1 MAFLKNFRR
10 VGRLGLRNRT
20 LANYYN
26 FFCIFALRLTKTQL
40 SRIQTAMSSSESS
53 SIVDE
58 GSYSGS
64 EYEIEDDC
72 CETTSKVEHEGDPSY
87 ASEEEFLD
95 HVDSLVYTDEP
106 LADDSWVEEY
116 LARQE
121 EHDREMTELTL
132 RLNGQNSVNSW

>member
-1 MAFLKNFRR
+1 MAFLKNFCR
-10 VGRLGLRNRT
+10 VGRLGLRNST

-53 SIVDE
+53 SVVDE

-72 CETTSKVEHEGDPSY
+72 CKTTSQFEHERDPSY
-87 ASEEEFLD
+87 AIEEEFLD

-121 EHDREMTELTL
+121 EYDREMTELTL
-132 RLNGQNSVNSW
+132 RLNGQNLVNSW